1 MPAKLPKPCF
11 KCLRVNNSEKNY
23 GKRVMLEHN
32 TSPGPKRQAR
42 CSLFIKGSAMEQ
54 QTLMTRC
61 YSMKIGINTYFFKF
75 PASGSGQYLLHLL
88 QALAEVD
95 QENEY
100 ILLGPQP
107 ISEKTGTLTKFPSVV
122 TPVPGL
128 ARHNASIENLM
139 WEQFTAPSA
148 ARKAGVDLF
157 HIPYFAPPF
166 FPRTPG
172 VITIHDVIPLRL
184 PQYRTDP
191 KMKAYLQLI
200 TRAAHKAT
208 LIITISQHAK
218 HDIIDALKLP
228 AERIRVIYEA
238 AGDEDQPI
246 NDSEVLAKMRAR
258 YGLNDRYIL
267 YLGGLDLRKNVPQL
281 VRAFAHLYQQMG
293 DPKLQLMIAGKPDKL
308 GRALFPDP
316 RPVAADLGITDHI
329 VYRFIE
335 EEDKPAIYSGAS
347 VFVFPS
353 LYEGFGLP
361 PLEAMSCGAPV
372 VCSNRTSLPEV
383 VGDAALTVD
392 PENVQELVAAM
403 RRVLTDNELQ
413 ADLRQR
419 SLQRAAMFNWRKT
432 ASETLA
438 VYEETL
444 ARAKTKKK

>member
-1 MPAKLPKPCF
+1 
-11 KCLRVNNSEKNY
+11 
-23 GKRVMLEHN
+23 
-32 TSPGPKRQAR
+32 
-42 CSLFIKGSAMEQ
+42 
-54 QTLMTRC
+54 
-61 YSMKIGINTYFFKF
+61 MKIGINTYFFKF

-107 ISEKTGTLTKFPSVV
+107 ISEKTGTLLKFPHVV
-122 TPVPGL
+122 TPVPRL
-128 ARHNASIENLM
+128 VRRNASIENLI
-139 WEQFTAPSA
+139 WEQYSAPSA
-148 ARKAGVDLF
+148 ARKANVDLF

-166 FPRTPG
+166 FPRSPG

-184 PQYRTDP
+184 PEYRTDP

-200 TRAAHKAT
+200 MRAAHKAT

-238 AGDEDQPI
+238 AGDEYQPI

-353 LYEGFGLP
+353 LYEGFGLD

-383 VGDAALTVD
+383 VGDAAISFD
-392 PENVQELVAAM
+392 PDNMHQMVQDM
-403 RRVLTDNELQ
+403 HSVLTNNELQ
-413 ADLRQR
+413 ADLRAR
-419 SLQRAAMFNWRKT
+419 SLKRAAQFNWRKT
-432 ASETLA
+432 AIETIS
-438 VYEETL
+438 VYQEVYL
-444 ARAKTKKK
+444 RSKKK

>member
-1 MPAKLPKPCF
+1 
-11 KCLRVNNSEKNY
+11 
-23 GKRVMLEHN
+23 
-32 TSPGPKRQAR
+32 
-42 CSLFIKGSAMEQ
+42 
-54 QTLMTRC
+54 
-61 YSMKIGINTYFFKF
+61 MKIGINTYFFKF

-100 ILLGPQP
+100 ILLGPHP
-107 ISEKTGTLTKFPSVV
+107 IPPETKSHIKFHHMVK
-122 TPVPGL
+122 PVPGL

-184 PQYRTDP
+184 PQYRSDP

-218 HDIIDALKLP
+218 HDMIDALKLP

-238 AGDEDQPI
+238 AGDEYQPI
-246 NDSEVLAKMRAR
+246 TDFEVLANMRAR
-258 YGLNDRYIL
+258 YGLNDRYIF
-267 YLGGLDLRKNVPQL
+267 YLGGLDQRKNVPQL
-281 VRAFAHLYQQMG
+281 VRAFAHLYQQIG
-293 DPKLQLMIAGKPDKL
+293 DPNLQLLIAGNPDKL
-308 GRALFPDP
+308 RGPLFPDP
-316 RPVAADLGITDHI
+316 RPVAADLGMAGQI

-353 LYEGFGLP
+353 LYEGFGLT
-361 PLEAMSCGAPV
+361 PLEAMSCGTPV
-372 VCSNRTSLPEV
+372 ICSNRTSLPEV
-383 VGDAALTVD
+383 VGDAAISID
-392 PENVQELVAAM
+392 PDNMREMVQAM
-403 RRVLTDNELQ
+403 YSVLTQNKLR
-413 ADLRQR
+413 ADLRAR
-419 SLQRAAMFNWRKT
+419 SLQRAAQFNWRKT
-432 ASETLA
+432 AIETMT
-438 VYEETL
+438 VYEE
-444 ARAKTKKK
+444 AYIRSKKK